1 MMSWRPLC
9 ALALLLA
16 GCTRVESVP
25 DEPPSTTLARAT
37 SVEDL
42 PGRLVVI
49 GGDGNLVAIDPDGS
63 APTTLTDD
71 AGEEAVY
78 GQPFWSP
85 DSSRL
90 AWVELTASGIGIG
103 LSDPGGNQRSRV
115 AMGAPPFY
123 MYWSPDGEAMGVLH
137 NSPQGSIDFELV
149 EVDAGTSAVAATGAP
164 FYFSWS
170 PDSDKVVAH
179 IQGETLATVDRD
191 GATTDLGDTA
201 SSYPAPHW
209 TSAGILHL
217 WSGGIELRGVEG
229 DGEVVATTRGQ
240 VALVANPQGTRI
252 AVQSYADEPSGVSA
266 GVSQT
271 PAIPSGSVVVL
282 DLAAGEVSEV
292 LPDLSV
298 GFFWSPDGEALLVLD
313 PSGAPGEADVLVWR
327 DGETTR
333 QFTMSLQPAFIRD
346 VLQFFDQYS
355 QSLRLWSPDSAAFA
369 LAGTVDGEAGI
380 WVHLVGEEAPTRVFD
395 GVWAAWSD

>member
-25 DEPPSTTLARAT
+25 EEAPSTTIAKAT

-49 GGDGNLVAIDPDGS
+49 DNDGNLVTVDPDGS
-63 APTTLTDD
+63 AITSLTDD

-85 DSSRL
+85 DSNRL
-90 AWVELTASGIGIG
+90 AWVELTASGVGVG
-103 LSDPGGNQRSRV
+103 LSDAGGGERTRV
-115 AMGAPPFY
+115 AMSAPPFY
-123 MYWSPDGEAMGVLH
+123 MYWSPDSEAMGVLH

-149 EVDAGTSAVAATGAP
+149 DIEAGTSMVAATGAP

-170 PDSDKVVAH
+170 PESDMVVAH

-191 GATTDLGDTA
+191 GSTTDLGATA
-201 SSYPAPHW
+201 STYPAPHW
-209 TSAGILHL
+209 TPAGIFHL
-217 WSGGIELRGVEG
+217 GPNGIELRGVGG
-229 DGEVVATTRGQ
+229 DAEVVATTRGQ
-240 VALVANPQGTRI
+240 VAMVANPQGTRI
-252 AVQSYADEPSGVSA
+252 AVQTYADEPPGVSA
-266 GVSQT
+266 GLSET
-271 PAIPSGSVVVL
+271 PSLPPGSVVVL
-282 DLAAGEVSEV
+282 DLATGQVSEV
-292 LPDLSV
+292 IADLSV
-298 GFFWSPDGEALLVLD
+298 GLFWSPDGEALLVLD
-313 PSGAPGEADVLVWR
+313 PTGSPGQADILVWG
-327 DGETTR
+327 DGQTTR
-333 QFTMSLQPAFIRD
+333 QFTISLQPSFVRD

-369 LAGTVDGEAGI
+369 LAGAVDGEAGI
-380 WVHLVGEEAPTRVFD
+380 WVHLVGEARPTRVFD
-395 GVWAAWSD
+395 GIWAAWSD